1 MGTSANLNSTGS
13 LTRGMSASTTSGL
26 YLRRIIS
33 SVIVSEKL
41 AASGK
46 TFVRYRMSVAETEA
60 STYALC
66 LEGNVPLKA
75 SVSGLRT
82 AADEIKAL

>member
-13 LTRGMSASTTSGL
+13 LTRGMSARTTSGL

-41 AASGK
+41 AGK
-46 TFVRYRMSVAETEA
+46 QIVRYQMSLRQVVSDA
-60 STYALC
+60 YVLC
-66 LEGNVPLKA
+66 LEGNALLKA